1 MPRNEERDRR
11 EAEQRKSQLI
21 EAGFELFS
29 RHGIESVSLSA
40 VAERAGVP
48 ASTMYK
54 YFQNKVNL
62 AVAISGRIWSDVWQT
77 ALGASG
83 AAALANMGPC
93 QLFETYA
100 DVIISLY
107 RSRPQVLRY
116 SGNCKTFIRRENVP
130 QDALGEHLDPL
141 KSMEQLFV
149 ASCRAAAGTGALRAD
164 VDAGE
169 LYSFVALTMLTMAE
183 RYVQGIVWTDA
194 SAADHAADLVRLK
207 VMLSAWMKGEC

>member
-40 VAERAGVP
+40 VAERAGVS

-62 AVAISGRIWSDVWQT
+62 AVAISGRVWSDVWQT

-83 AAALANMGPC
+83 AVALANMGPC

-116 SGNCKTFIRRENVP
+116 SGNYKTFIRRENVP
-130 QDALGEHLDPL
+130 QDALDEHLDPL
-141 KSMEQLFV
+141 KPMEQLFV

-164 VDAGE
+164 IDAGE

-183 RYVQGIVWTDA
+183 RYAQGIV
-194 SAADHAADLVRLK
+194 
-207 VMLSAWMKGEC
+207 